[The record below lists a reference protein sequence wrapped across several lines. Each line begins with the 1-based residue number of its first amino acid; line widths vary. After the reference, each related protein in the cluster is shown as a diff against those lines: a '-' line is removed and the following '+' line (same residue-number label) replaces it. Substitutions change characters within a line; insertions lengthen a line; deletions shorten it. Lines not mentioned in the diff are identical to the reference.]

1 MESFAIPPIPI
12 DQQSLVALF
21 VLSPTYHF
29 AISEKA
35 TSDSIRFTSCAP
47 LGQRDRSQTPREPLG
62 SMHCTPT
69 SVHVV
74 EGPVE
79 VKPESQP
86 ITEQHNRNERSGYI
100 HASVK
105 SFLLSATFR

>member
-1 MESFAIPPIPI
+1 
-12 DQQSLVALF
+12 
-21 VLSPTYHF
+21 
-29 AISEKA
+29 
-35 TSDSIRFTSCAP
+35 
-47 LGQRDRSQTPREPLG
+47 
-62 SMHCTPT
+62 MHCTPT

-100 HASVK
+100 HASVESSLVSA
-105 SFLLSATFR
+105 SFRCTST